1 MKGHALFLN
10 WHNSTNLQN
19 FVDSINENNFGLFL
33 KDNKIDYV
41 VFWKPILDRSS
52 FRKIKLEK
60 NKTITLIE
68 NELQLLN
75 SNDPFTYKVRQ

>member
-75 SNDPFTYKVRQ
+75 SNDPFTYKVKQ